1 PPGPGERGER
11 GVARRRTQQGR
22 RAGSKP
28 EPRRR
33 GSGNMDCCKGE
44 GQGSLKNRL
53 KRLYDMGFHHPSAV
67 RSATHTGRV
76 ANTPRSPTR
85 NTSWDASWW
94 ANPLPAAYS
103 SVPFNVPPAISPGAW

>member
-1 PPGPGERGER
+1 MQPQWMWLVVRS
-11 GVARRRTQQGR
+11 
-22 RAGSKP
+22 AGD
-28 EPRRR
+28 E

-44 GQGSLKNRL
+44 CQGSLKNRL

-85 NTSWDASWW
+85 NTSWDASW
-94 ANPLPAAYS
+94 
-103 SVPFNVPPAISPGAW
+103 